1 MQEQRTL
8 REELRRYYATWR
20 EMSLV
25 YEGWAKEQGL
35 SVNMV
40 WVLYA
45 LCEEGTVHT
54 QKEIAQQWL
63 LPKQTVNT
71 ILKDLAQQGWVT
83 AQPLPEDR
91 RNKRIDLTPEGRRF
105 AEGIVGSLQERE
117 LHVLEQLGPAGIAA
131 LNDGMARF
139 AALFRAGGET

>member
-20 EMSLV
+20 EMDLV
-25 YEGWAKEQGL
+25 YEEWAKERGL

-45 LCEEGTVHT
+45 LCEERTVHT
-54 QKEIAQQWL
+54 QKEIGQRWL
-63 LPKQTVNT
+63 IPKQTVNT
-71 ILKDLAQQGWVT
+71 ILKDLALRGWVT

-105 AEGIVGSLQERE
+105 AEGVVGALEERE
-117 LHVLEQLGPAGIAA
+117 LYVMGQLGLAGIAA
-131 LNDGMARF
+131 LNDGMERF